1 MLPMKDLIILG
12 IDIHG
17 LEIADIVNSIGE
29 YRIIGFIS
37 GSDDFPSSHGGYPVL
52 GNASALA
59 NFPHAMRVPM
69 HTWKD
74 TDTINWVNII
84 APSAF
89 IASTAKLGVGCVI
102 YPNCFIGAKAKLGN
116 GVFMLSGSIVN
127 HDNIIEDRVI
137 ITSGVSLA
145 GSVTVKS
152 GAYLGQACNVRQ
164 YLTIGQKSTV
174 GMGAVVTRDVP
185 DNVTVIG
192 CPAKPYERG
201 QKQ

>member
-1 MLPMKDLIILG
+1 MKDLVILG

-17 LEIADIVNSIGE
+17 LEIADIVNSAGE
-29 YRIIGFIS
+29 YRIIGFVS
-37 GSDDFPSSHGGYPVL
+37 DADDFPATHGGYPILGSASVL
-52 GNASALA
+52 ADY
-59 NFPHAMRVPM
+59 PHAMRVPM

-74 TDTINWVNII
+74 STNIKNWVNII

-89 IASTAKLGVGCVI
+89 IASTAKLGVGCVV
-102 YPNCFIGAKAKLGN
+102 YPNCFIGAKARLGN

-137 ITSGVSLA
+137 ITSGVTLA

-164 YLTIGQKSTV
+164 YLTIGKKSTV
-174 GMGAVVTRDVP
+174 GMGAVVTKDVLGG
-185 DNVTVIG
+185 VTVVG
-192 CPAKPYERG
+192 CPARPYVKG
-201 QKQ
+201 